1 VQKLNIPVQVALARL
16 LAVASPADTE
26 ECLTEAKNSTVS
38 IRRLESEETQC
49 AEKVLLASSS

>member
-1 VQKLNIPVQVALARL
+1 VQAALPRR

-26 ECLTEAKNSTVS
+26 ECLTEAKNSMVS
-38 IRRLESEETQC
+38 VRRLESGETQC